1 MIKATVCPSVAC
13 ENCNSRHPWLA
24 ANAEFNKESV
34 IKTLSEIASKLLF
47 TSLRCKLS
55 YHLLFLAFVA
65 KQLKKSILKLKF

>member
-1 MIKATVCPSVAC
+1 MVKATVCPSVAC

-55 YHLLFLAFVA
+55 YHLLFLTSLRNN
-65 KQLKKSILKLKF
+65 LKSQF